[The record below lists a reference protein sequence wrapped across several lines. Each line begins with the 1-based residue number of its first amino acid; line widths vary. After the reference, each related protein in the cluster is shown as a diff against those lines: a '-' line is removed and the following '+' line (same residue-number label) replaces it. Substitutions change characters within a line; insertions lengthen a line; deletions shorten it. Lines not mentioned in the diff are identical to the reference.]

1 MEKEPAFISPDLQK
15 GLDLFNNRH
24 YLVVQRNDLIQQ
36 NRYQLS
42 KNSGNSLSLLEHK
55 VLLYIISKIKPDDT
69 ELKEQVFNIK
79 DFCEVVGIGT
89 KGDNYKD
96 LKSAITK
103 LKSRVMWLYTED
115 AEITVSW
122 IDKAYIYKKSGQVK
136 IRLDEDLKPYLISL
150 RDNYTQFPL
159 SAVLQMRS
167 KYGIALYQLLKSYL
181 FKSKVISFNIED
193 LKEILDCSSYN
204 NFTNFKKKVLEPALN
219 DINTCSELNVSVSYE
234 KENRTYK
241 RAVFYV
247 REILKSG
254 SLEDREEV
262 AKRKK
267 ENDPQQTTLYDL

>member
-1 MEKEPAFISPDLQK
+1 MEKEPAYISPYLQK

>member
-1 MEKEPAFISPDLQK
+1 
-15 GLDLFNNRH
+15 
-24 YLVVQRNDLIQQ
+24 
-36 NRYQLS
+36 
-42 KNSGNSLSLLEHK
+42 
-55 VLLYIISKIKPDDT
+55 
-69 ELKEQVFNIK
+69 
-79 DFCEVVGIGT
+79 
-89 KGDNYKD
+89 
-96 LKSAITK
+96 
-103 LKSRVMWLYTED
+103 MWLYTED

-159 SAVLQMRS
+159 SVILQMRS

-219 DINTCSELNVSVSYE
+219 DINSYSDLIVSVSYE

-262 AKRKK
+262 ARRKK